1 MVKKQTS
8 VEGERQV
15 AIPLRSAIAVLVTLA
30 VAFWLAFVTARA
42 NIEEIFERELR
53 AGVATLA
60 PTISGDL
67 HDLIDEISF
76 RLDPEEFEFIRTK
89 LEIAVNG
96 LDLGGQESSIYT
108 LRRAPDYDRT
118 GELLFVV
125 MDKVDPE
132 TGEFFVGNRYKAQP
146 YVS

>member
-1 MVKKQTS
+1 MTKKQTS

-15 AIPLRSAIAVLVTLA
+15 VIPLRSAIAVLITLA
-30 VAFWLAFVTARA
+30 IAFWLAFVTARA

-96 LDLGGQESSIYT
+96 LDLGGEESSLHASAGT
-108 LRRAPDYDRT
+108 
-118 GELLFVV
+118 
-125 MDKVDPE
+125 
-132 TGEFFVGNRYKAQP
+132 
-146 YVS
+146 

>member
-1 MVKKQTS
+1 MLRS
-8 VEGERQV
+8 HGEEADIGRGERQV
-15 AIPLRSAIAVLVTLA
+15 AIPLRSAIAVLITLA

-118 GELLFVV
+118 GELFIC
-125 MDKVDPE
+125 
-132 TGEFFVGNRYKAQP
+132 GHG
-146 YVS
+146 